1 MTLSKTLCM
10 VSLCAII
17 PISVC
22 ADAIDDYQTEMAK
35 SIGAANDINM
45 TSGTL
50 KTGAGE
56 GKVDDNFMDSV
67 IYNDI
72 YKKTSHRKSVV
83 LSQPKAEE
91 MKGTIKIATPK
102 SDYIKFI
109 TDRAKAIQ
117 EKEDKKLREE
127 KVIKKEKPK
136 YFVGGYCIATQRT
149 EIIKASTFGSFNC
162 EMNFGNGEY
171 REISVFAGIYPD
183 YQREIA
189 IAIPIYA
196 TMPNGQRM
204 EMSGVIM
211 NMNKTS
217 LNIANEVESYKIR
230 RWVAKYGLAINDVAY
245 KYATMWLADVR
256 NSRTKSQTTYIPTNT
271 GGIVTTT
278 PVQDINTEP
287 PKPSDYWSAMGI
299 ELISKLFAI
308 GAENILEDTA
318 PLFTIYQGQ
327 RVWVEGVIDTD
338 NSKMFGQLKDIGTN
352 TINSIEKNNQTFMQR
367 QYEPIGGRSSTSAG
381 SSSQSSTRAGVPM
394 QTTGVI
400 RR

>member
-1 MTLSKTLCM
+1 MILSKTLCIA
-10 VSLCAII
+10 SLCAIFPMFI
-17 PISVC
+17 C
-22 ADAIDDYQTEMAK
+22 ADAIDDYQGEMVK
-35 SIGAANDINM
+35 SIGASDDINM
-45 TSGTL
+45 TSGML
-50 KTGAGE
+50 RTGAGE
-56 GKVDDNFMDSV
+56 GKVDDSFMDTV

-72 YKKTSHRKSVV
+72 HDRTSHRGSAA
-83 LSQPKAEE
+83 LTQPKAEE
-91 MKGTIKIATPK
+91 LKEVIKIATPK
-102 SDYIKFI
+102 SDYIKFV
-109 TDRAKAIQ
+109 TDQAKKL
-117 EKEDKKLREE
+117 EKAEAKKLREE
-127 KVIKKEKPK
+127 KALRKEKPK

-149 EIIKASTFGSFNC
+149 EIIKASTFGSFDC

-211 NMNKTS
+211 NMSKTS

-256 NSRTKSQTTYIPTNT
+256 SSRTKSQTTYIPTNT

-287 PKPSDYWSAMGI
+287 PKPSDYWTAMGI

-318 PLFTIYQGQ
+318 PLFTVYQGQ
-327 RVWVEGVIDTD
+327 RVWVEGIIDTD
-338 NSKMFGQLKDIGTN
+338 NSKMFGRLKAIGVN
-352 TINSIEKNNQTFMQR
+352 TINKIEQNNQQFMQN
-367 QYEPIGGRSSTSAG
+367 QHEPISGHSPT
-381 SSSQSSTRAGVPM
+381 STRA
-394 QTTGVI
+394 TGGATK
-400 RR
+400 R